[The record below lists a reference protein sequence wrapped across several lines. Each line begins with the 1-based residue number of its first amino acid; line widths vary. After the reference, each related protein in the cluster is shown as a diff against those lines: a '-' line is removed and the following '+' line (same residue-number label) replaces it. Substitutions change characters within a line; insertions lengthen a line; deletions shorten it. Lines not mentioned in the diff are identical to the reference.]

1 MFCPR
6 CGADRGDARFC
17 SSCGVA
23 LEAYVN
29 KPPTVQR
36 RRFSTIVPVICA
48 VAFAVPLFLIIGYLG
63 PTRPSDKPFQKE
75 TAQQREELNSCFDKG
90 DEIGDT
96 YHVIEGSKSAGTF
109 TEDNFEH
116 GFARERYRDSECGK
130 LQGVKCQRAC
140 KVWL

>member
-1 MFCPR
+1 
-6 CGADRGDARFC
+6 
-17 SSCGVA
+17 
-23 LEAYVN
+23 
-29 KPPTVQR
+29 
-36 RRFSTIVPVICA
+36 VPVICA

-140 KVWL
+140 KYGFRYPLNKLNDLWKEEDFQLKETPTTAGSQ